1 MEGTALMIL
10 TFSGVVQAVDSGER
24 RIIAGKI
31 APYGEVGNT
40 SAGRVV
46 FAPNSISAENPNK
59 IKLLMSHDNTKPVG
73 RMKSINS
80 TSDGLYAS
88 FKISSSMPGDT
99 AILLAQEQLMDGL
112 SVGVEVTAS
121 EPKDNYLLVTAATL
135 REVSLVES
143 AAFSSAA
150 VQSIAAA
157 VGDMPVTP
165 VEAASTKVTTTNTVI
180 NTTTTE
186 TETETESEAAVT
198 TAPEE
203 NAPEATDALEQAAPT
218 VEAARKIIMPSALN
232 SQRVR
237 HDITSMGAYT
247 ARKVK
252 ASLGDEE
259 SRLFVT
265 AADDFSSAG
274 LGFTPTQYLQSIVST
289 QGNFGRPAF
298 ECVDRQ
304 TVPASGMTIN
314 RPKFTTYPTVTVEA
328 EGGAVSNTDAV
339 SEYLTS
345 SISKYSGMQTLSIEL
360 LERSDP
366 GFYDA
371 ITNELTNNYLKVTD
385 AAVIAALT
393 AGGTQ
398 ATAVAATSAGII
410 SYISTEAPLAYTNS
424 SYFAKNYLAGSS
436 QWSLLLGATD
446 STGRPIYS
454 AANPMN
460 NGGNAATTSAKGNVM
475 GLDLFVD
482 RNVVSTTIDESAFI
496 IAPEAFTVFESPTAY
511 MSVNV
516 VSNLQVQIAIYGYM
530 ATMVNIAGGIRRFN
544 LT

>member
-1 MEGTALMIL
+1 MKL
-10 TFSGVVQAVDSGER
+10 TFSGIVQAVDSGDR

-40 SAGRVV
+40 SQGKVV
-46 FAPNSISAENPNK
+46 FAPNSITAENPDK
-59 IKLLMSHDNTKPVG
+59 IKLLMSHDNSKPVG
-73 RMKSINS
+73 RMKSMNNAN
-80 TSDGLYAS
+80 DGLYAS
-88 FKISSSMPGDT
+88 FKISSSTRGND

-121 EPKDNYLLVTAATL
+121 EPKDNYLLVTAAVL

-143 AAFSSAA
+143 AAFTSAA
-150 VQSIAAA
+150 VQSIAASESE
-157 VGDMPVTP
+157 T
-165 VEAASTKVTTTNTVI
+165 VEPTQP
-180 NTTTTE
+180 TE
-186 TETETESEAAVT
+186 TKTESEAAVT
-198 TAPEE
+198 TAPDT
-203 NAPEATDALEQAAPT
+203 NAPEATDAPEQAAPT

-252 ASLGDEE
+252 AALGDEE
-259 SRLFVT
+259 SKLYIT

-274 LGFTPTQYLQSIVST
+274 LGFNPTQYMQSIVST

-304 TVPASGMTIN
+304 AIPASGMTIN
-314 RPKFTTYPTVTVEA
+314 RPKFTTYPTTTVEA

-345 SISKYSGMQTLSIEL
+345 TISKYSGMQTLSIEL

-371 ITNELTNNYLKVTD
+371 ITNELKNNYLKVTD
-385 AAVIAALT
+385 AAVVAALT

-398 ATAVAATSAGII
+398 ATAVAADSNGII
-410 SYISTEAPLAYTNS
+410 SYISTEAPLAYTSS
-424 SYFAKNYLAGSS
+424 SYFAKNYLCGSS
-436 QWSLLLGATD
+436 QWSLLLGALDTTD
-446 STGRPIYS
+446 RPIYS
-454 AANPMN
+454 AGNPMN
-460 NGGNAATTSAKGNVM
+460 NGGNAATTSAKGSVL
-475 GLDLFVD
+475 GLDLYVD

>member
-1 MEGTALMIL
+1 MIL

-40 SAGRVV
+40 SVGRVV
-46 FAPNSISAENPNK
+46 FAKGSITAANPDK
-59 IKLLMSHDNTKPVG
+59 VKLLMSHDNTKPVG
-73 RMKSINS
+73 RMKTINS
-80 TSDGLYAS
+80 AEDGLYAS
-88 FKISSSMPGDT
+88 FKISSSTRGND

-121 EPKDNYLLVTAATL
+121 EPKDNYLLVTAAVL

-143 AAFSSAA
+143 AAFTSAA

-157 VGDMPVTP
+157 LDDPMT
-165 VEAASTKVTTTNTVI
+165 AATSTKVTEIHTTI
-180 NTTTTE
+180 

-198 TAPEE
+198 TAPDTST
-203 NAPEATDALEQAAPT
+203 PDATAQEPT
-218 VEAARKIIMPSALN
+218 AVPAVEAARPIIRANPLD

-237 HDITSMGAYT
+237 HDILSAGAYT
-247 ARKVK
+247 ARKVR
-252 ASLGDEE
+252 AALGDEE
-259 SRLFVT
+259 SKLFVT

-274 LGFTPTQYLQSIVST
+274 LGFTPTQYLKSIVST

-304 TVPASGMTIN
+304 AVPEFGMTIN
-314 RPKFTTYPTVTVEA
+314 RPKFTTYPAVTVEA
-328 EGGAVSNTDAV
+328 EGGAVQNTDAV

-345 SISKYSGMQTLSIEL
+345 TVSKYSGMQTLSIEL

-366 GFYDA
+366 GFYEA
-371 ITNELTNNYLKVTD
+371 ITKELANNYLKVTD

-398 ATAVAATSAGII
+398 ATAVAATSAGVI
-410 SYISTEAPLAYTNS
+410 SYISTEAPLAYTGS
-424 SYFAKNYLAGSS
+424 SYFAKNYLAGAS

-460 NGGNAATTSAKGNVM
+460 AGGNAMTTSAKGNVM
-475 GLDLFVD
+475 GLDLYVD
-482 RNVVSTTIDESAFI
+482 RNVVATTIDESAFI
-496 IAPEAFTVFESPTAY
+496 IAPEAFTVFESPTAF

-516 VSNLQVQIAIYGYM
+516 VANLQVQIAIYGYM

>member
-1 MEGTALMIL
+1 MLL

-143 AAFSSAA
+143 AAFTSAA

-203 NAPEATDALEQAAPT
+203 NAPEATDAPEQAAPT

-385 AAVIAALT
+385 AAVISALT